1 MKITDKDTAWS
12 WATDRCARRE
22 CCRLDIEQKLRET
35 PLSAADRELVLDAL
49 EDEKYIDAARYA
61 RAFVHDKLAYDR
73 WGRLKMQQAL
83 RLKRIPQSD
92 ITEAFAE
99 IIEPEAYKEALR
111 GVIAT
116 KLRSLRFD
124 VSDKQ
129 AVCVASQKLV
139 RHAASRGFEADL
151 IFSAIDE
158 VLKGALEED

>member
-22 CCRLDIEQKLRET
+22 CCRFDIEQKLRET

-83 RLKRIPQSD
+83 RLKRIPQGD

-99 IIEPEAYKEALR
+99 IIEP
-111 GVIAT
+111 
-116 KLRSLRFD
+116 D
-124 VSDKQ
+124 
-129 AVCVASQKLV
+129 
-139 RHAASRGFEADL
+139 ASR
-151 IFSAIDE
+151 SALFI
-158 VLKGALEED
+158 AS

>member
-1 MKITDKDTAWS
+1 
-12 WATDRCARRE
+12 
-22 CCRLDIEQKLRET
+22 
-35 PLSAADRELVLDAL
+35 
-49 EDEKYIDAARYA
+49 
-61 RAFVHDKLAYDR
+61 
-73 WGRLKMQQAL
+73 MQQAL
-83 RLKRIPQSD
+83 RLKRIPQGD

-99 IIEPEAYKEALR
+99 MIEPEAYKEALR

-124 VSDKQ
+124 ASDKQ
-129 AVCVASQKLV
+129 AVFAASQKLV